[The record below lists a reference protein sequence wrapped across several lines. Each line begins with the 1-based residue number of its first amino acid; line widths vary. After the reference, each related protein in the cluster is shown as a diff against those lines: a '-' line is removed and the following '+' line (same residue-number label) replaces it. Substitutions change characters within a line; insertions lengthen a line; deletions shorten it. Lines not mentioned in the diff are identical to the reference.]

1 MPVLF
6 INKHVP
12 AVYNK
17 DTHYVIN
24 TKLTLETL
32 RKFLIVNKYYKSAMN
47 TQAALQPWVHYM
59 SLIREIPLNTV
70 SMDKDVFLDNKNIA
84 VEQEVKN
91 IKLQN

>member
-1 MPVLF
+1 
-6 INKHVP
+6 
-12 AVYNK
+12 
-17 DTHYVIN
+17 
-24 TKLTLETL
+24 
-32 RKFLIVNKYYKSAMN
+32 MN